1 MVVAKSLNHRFSQK
15 ASKHRRVNSRPDWL
29 GLARAAPY
37 IHLLGDVGHSQGTPH
52 NATICLDSLWI
63 WCPKSSKNLN
73 RVQANKMKSK
83 MDNSVP
89 KMRLDLEKRLEFFNN
104 LDGLEEGKEDRSRK

>member
-1 MVVAKSLNHRFSQK
+1 
-15 ASKHRRVNSRPDWL
+15 
-29 GLARAAPY
+29 
-37 IHLLGDVGHSQGTPH
+37 
-52 NATICLDSLWI
+52 
-63 WCPKSSKNLN
+63 
-73 RVQANKMKSK
+73 MKSK